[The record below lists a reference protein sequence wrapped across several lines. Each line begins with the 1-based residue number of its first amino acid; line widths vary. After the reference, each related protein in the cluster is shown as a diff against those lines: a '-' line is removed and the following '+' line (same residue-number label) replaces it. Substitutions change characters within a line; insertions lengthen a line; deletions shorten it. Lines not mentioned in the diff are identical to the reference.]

1 MRSPRPRWVLLAVLA
16 VGACHHDAKPASH
29 PTAHH
34 AHGHHAVSHG
44 PKAPSARSC
53 LATYL
58 DLTFKGRH
66 EKAYGYLS
74 SSDRSHLSRGAYVS
88 QENANDRVRDQ
99 MRALGPVRY
108 HIAGVKEHGDDASAL
123 VTVKTG
129 LGTDRVRFVLH
140 RERAKWSVVY
150 AQSWASE

>member
-1 MRSPRPRWVLLAVLA
+1 MRSPRPRWALVAVLA
-16 VGACHHDAKPASH
+16 VGACHPQPRPVQHPAPH
-29 PTAHH
+29 HHHH
-34 AHGHHAVSHG
+34 ATHTA
-44 PKAPSARSC
+44 KAAPSARSC

-66 EKAYGYLS
+66 ERAYGYLS
-74 SSDRSHLSRGAYVS
+74 SADRSHLSRGAYVS
-88 QENANDRVRDQ
+88 QENANDRVREQ
-99 MRALGPVRY
+99 MRALGPVSY

-140 RERAKWSVVY
+140 RERAHWSVVY